1 MAIQMFFIYSY
12 LFLEFSF
19 SSNADR
25 SWLVYF
31 YIIQFFY
38 TAMLSIKQFKL
49 LLIEVGTVI
58 LTLRGR
64 VSFQFS

>member
-1 MAIQMFFIYSY
+1 MNKFMAIQMFFIYSC

-25 SWLVYF
+25 SWLVYL

-38 TAMLSIKQFKL
+38 TAMLFI
-49 LLIEVGTVI
+49 
-58 LTLRGR
+58 
-64 VSFQFS
+64 